1 MNRQKTSSMR
11 LAFAL
16 CAIVFS
22 FLFTKVGAQA
32 IEWGNPQKL
41 RNKNLFTQV
50 IGETSE
56 GLYLLRCKNNDF
68 SSEVII
74 EKYKTNL
81 TLEISINLPLA
92 VNGLIER
99 VLLVNNEIFVFI
111 SARNLSTNTIDILA
125 HKLDASLKP
134 VDQAVVIC
142 SFPAAQYLER
152 RKIQIK
158 TNAAKTMVGIMFLTK
173 ADEGSKLH
181 LYAYQGA
188 TQQVFGKQF
197 SLAYPSKEIFI
208 TAFDLDNLGNAFV
221 LIDYPKE
228 KPNAGEDTRSFN
240 LYCYYPET
248 DKMLGFELGEG
259 KLFIEE
265 LGMVVNNFNQ
275 TISVFGFYASSAGK
289 QVDGYFFERYS
300 TKNRQLEQ
308 RYANLVDPELLD
320 KLVSGRME
328 KASVDLRSFYIRKI
342 IAKSDGGVFVAA
354 EKFSRVE
361 QRYSYYLNNMPME
374 GVKVIYNYDE
384 VALVSINP
392 NGTLQFID
400 PIRKK
405 QSSVGETG
413 SAGICII
420 PTLDFIHIL
429 YNSELDKDGNV
440 MLHSVNYQ
448 GKAEEK
454 ILIKNTS
461 FAIAI
466 IPSEAKQTAAST
478 LVASTIK
485 DKLFTLVKVN
495 F

>member
-1 MNRQKTSSMR
+1 
-11 LAFAL
+11 
-16 CAIVFS
+16 
-22 FLFTKVGAQA
+22 
-32 IEWGNPQKL
+32 
-41 RNKNLFTQV
+41 
-50 IGETSE
+50 
-56 GLYLLRCKNNDF
+56 
-68 SSEVII
+68 
-74 EKYKTNL
+74 
-81 TLEISINLPLA
+81 
-92 VNGLIER
+92 
-99 VLLVNNEIFVFI
+99 
-111 SARNLSTNTIDILA
+111 
-125 HKLDASLKP
+125 
-134 VDQAVVIC
+134 
-142 SFPAAQYLER
+142 
-152 RKIQIK
+152 
-158 TNAAKTMVGIMFLTK
+158 
-173 ADEGSKLH
+173 
-181 LYAYQGA
+181 
-188 TQQVFGKQF
+188 
-197 SLAYPSKEIFI
+197 
-208 TAFDLDNLGNAFV
+208 
-221 LIDYPKE
+221 
-228 KPNAGEDTRSFN
+228 
-240 LYCYYPET
+240 
-248 DKMLGFELGEG
+248 
-259 KLFIEE
+259 
-265 LGMVVNNFNQ
+265 MVVNNFNQ

-289 QVDGYFFERYS
+289 QVDGYFYERYS

-328 KASVDLRSFYIRKI
+328 KAAVDLRSFYIRKI
-342 IAKSDGGVFVAA
+342 IAKSDGGVFVVA

-384 VALVSINP
+384 VALVSINS

-413 SAGICII
+413 SAGISII

-485 DKLFTLVKVN
+485 DKLFTLVKFN

>member
-1 MNRQKTSSMR
+1 MIRQKTICIR
-11 LAFAL
+11 LAFVL
-16 CAIVFS
+16 LTTIFSLVFAA
-22 FLFTKVGAQA
+22 VNAQA

-41 RNKNLFTQV
+41 KNKNLFTQV

-56 GLYLLRCKNNDF
+56 GLYLLRCKNSDF

-74 EKYKTNL
+74 EKYKSNL
-81 TLEISINLPLA
+81 TLEVSINVPLA

-125 HKLDASLKP
+125 QKLDASLKV
-134 VDQAVVIC
+134 VDQASVIC
-142 SFPAAQYLER
+142 SFPAAQYIER

-173 ADEGSKLH
+173 SEEGSKLH
-181 LYAYQGA
+181 LYAFQGA

-208 TAFDLDNLGNAFV
+208 TSFDIDNVGNAFV
-221 LIDYPKE
+221 LIDYPKD
-228 KPNAGEDTRSFN
+228 KPEAGQDTRSFN

-248 DKMLGFELGEG
+248 DKMLGFELAEG

-275 TISVFGFYASSAGK
+275 TISVFGFYASGPGK
-289 QVDGYFFERYS
+289 TVNGYFYERYS

-308 RYANLVDPELLD
+308 RYANVVDPELLD

-328 KASVDLRSFYIRKI
+328 KSAVDLRSFYIRKI
-342 IAKSDGGVFVAA
+342 VAKSDGGVFVVA

-413 SAGICII
+413 NAGICVV
-420 PTLDFIHIL
+420 PMLDYVHVL

-440 MLHSVNYQ
+440 MLHSVSYQ
-448 GKAEEK
+448 GKTEEK
-454 ILIKNTS
+454 ILIKNTN

-466 IPSEAKQTAAST
+466 IPSEAKQTTAST
-478 LVASTIK
+478 LVVTTIK
-485 DKLFTLVKVN
+485 DKLFNLVKVN

>member
-1 MNRQKTSSMR
+1 M
-11 LAFAL
+11 
-16 CAIVFS
+16 
-22 FLFTKVGAQA
+22 LFTMALNLWFTQLGAQG

-41 RNKNLFTQV
+41 KNKNLFTQV
-50 IGETSE
+50 IGETPE
-56 GLYLLRCKNNDF
+56 GLYLLRCKNNEF

-74 EKYKTNL
+74 EKYKSNL
-81 TLEISINLPLA
+81 ALEISVNVPLA

-111 SARNLSTNTIDILA
+111 SARNLNTNTIDILVQ
-125 HKLDASLKP
+125 KLDASLKP
-134 VDQAVVIC
+134 VDQASVIC
-142 SFPAAQYLER
+142 SFPAAQYIER

-158 TNAAKTMVGIMFLTK
+158 TNAAKSMVGLMFLTK
-173 ADEGSKLH
+173 AEEGCKLH
-181 LYAYQGA
+181 LYAYKGA

-197 SLAYPSKEIFI
+197 SLAYSSKDIFI
-208 TAFDLDNLGNAFV
+208 TSFDLDNNGNAFV

-228 KPNAGEDTRSFN
+228 KPVAGEDARSFN

-275 TISVFGFYASSAGK
+275 TISVFGFYASSSGK
-289 QVDGYFFERYS
+289 QVNGYFYERYS

-320 KLVSGRME
+320 KLISGRME
-328 KASVDLRSFYIRKI
+328 KAPVDLRSFYIRKMV
-342 IAKSDGGVFVAA
+342 AKSDGGIFVIA

-374 GVKVIYNYDE
+374 GVKIIYNYDE

-392 NGTLQFID
+392 TGTIQFID

-413 SAGICII
+413 SAGVCVI
-420 PTLDFIHIL
+420 PTQDFIHVL

-448 GKAEEK
+448 GKVEEK
-454 ILIKNTS
+454 ILIKNTN

-478 LVASTIK
+478 LVATTIK
-485 DKLFTLVKVN
+485 DKLFNLIKVN